1 MNKREYNG
9 IRQTQHHNVT
19 ENTFCYNKKKQGTE
33 YSAGS

>member
-9 IRQTQHHNVT
+9 IRQTQHHNIT
-19 ENTFCYNKKKQGTE
+19 ENTFCYKKKQGTE